1 MRIVTAFIALSLFA
15 ATPAFSKKR
24 KAGSGKYGP
33 AGCGL
38 GAMLLK
44 GKKGL
49 VFNVLAATLNG
60 TSGNQT
66 FGMSTGTLGCKGD
79 SRVAAIN
86 FIETNKV
93 FLANDIAKGEGETVN
108 AFLDLMDK
116 DVESI
121 DALRTNY
128 DDIFAKNASSEEI
141 FEKIDNIL

>member
-1 MRIVTAFIALSLFA
+1 MRIITAVLALTLFA
-15 ATPAFSKKR
+15 STPAFSKKR
-24 KAGSGKYGP
+24 RSSGKYGP

-49 VFNVLAATLNG
+49 LFNVLAATLNG
-60 TSGNQT
+60 SSGNQT

-108 AFLDLMDK
+108 AFLDLINEDTK
-116 DVESI
+116 SI
-121 DALRTNY
+121 DTLRSNY
-128 DDIFAKNASSEEI
+128 DDIFAKNSSSEEI
-141 FEKIDNIL
+141 WEKIETVL